1 MCIFK
6 TKSLVLLL
14 VTLLLALFSSGKTQT
29 PPKELSSDE
38 ETDSLKSLKIIN
50 ALDIDKNGK
59 ISLKEIESIRKVFKE
74 LDKNNDGELSN
85 LEFGF
90 PNNTLKSSS
99 KPSRSNLSAR
109 PARRPTVKPYT
120 RGTGSSEG
128 RDISKAGSAKKPSL
142 QRKRVARTSSARKSS
157 GISSRRNLSTA
168 KNPNI
173 LKPTKPLIRR
183 PSNSVNSK
191 SNVKS
196 NLTETR
202 RPSKPVNSK
211 SNVKSNLT
219 ETDIIDSTIDKLI
232 ALKMKIENSEKKVS
246 SARDKRILERWVT
259 SIHQRHVDSL
269 EAAKKRKNSDIIRES
284 VKKVESD
291 ILKVEKIIN

>member
-6 TKSLVLLL
+6 TKSLVLLI

-29 PPKELSSDE
+29 PSKEISSDE

-50 ALDIDKNGK
+50 ALDVDKNGK
-59 ISLKEIESIRKVFKE
+59 ISLREIESIRKVFKE

-90 PNNTLKSSS
+90 PVNTLKSSS
-99 KPSRSNLSAR
+99 KPSRSNSSAR
-109 PARRPTVKPYT
+109 RPARPTVKPYT
-120 RGTGSSEG
+120 RGSGSSKG

-142 QRKRVARTSSARKSS
+142 PRKRVARTSSARKSS

-168 KNPNI
+168 KNPNTV
-173 LKPTKPLIRR
+173 KPTKPLI
-183 PSNSVNSK
+183 K
-191 SNVKS
+191 
-196 NLTETR
+196 

-219 ETDIIDSTIDKLI
+219 ETDIIDSTIAKLI

-259 SIHQRHVDSL
+259 SLHQRHVDSL
-269 EAAKKRKNSDIIRES
+269 EAAKKSKNSDLIRER

>member
-29 PPKELSSDE
+29 LPKELSSDE

-173 LKPTKPLIRR
+173 LKPTKPLIR
-183 PSNSVNSK
+183 K
-191 SNVKS
+191 
-196 NLTETR
+196 
-202 RPSKPVNSK
+202 PSKPVNSK

-219 ETDIIDSTIDKLI
+219 EIDIIDSTIDKLI

-269 EAAKKRKNSDIIRES
+269 EAAKKRKNSDLIRES
-284 VKKVESD
+284 IKKVESD